1 MSQYPHQV
9 FHDAPYPEA
18 PQDQQNLPPRPQEPA
33 PSLLKIQG
41 LFLLLVL
48 LGTLPIMMFYGIAKS
63 IHGRASTPDENILLI
78 GLGIPW
84 ILAALTCLLLWMRS
98 KIGLYLGTV
107 LVALSCIVALALL
120 LSLSPPLMLIGGLWI
135 YAAVHWFKL
144 AYRPE
149 IQASLS

>member
-9 FHDAPYPEA
+9 FHDDPYPEA

-48 LGTLPIMMFYGIAKS
+48 LGTLPIMMLYGMAAS
-63 IHGRASTPDENILLI
+63 IHGRASTADENILLVCVCI
-78 GLGIPW
+78 AW

-107 LVALSCIVALALL
+107 LVALSCKLALALL
-120 LSLSPPLMLIGGLWI
+120 LTFSPPLLIIGGLWI
-135 YAAVHWFKL
+135 YAAVQWFKL
-144 AYRPE
+144 AYSPE